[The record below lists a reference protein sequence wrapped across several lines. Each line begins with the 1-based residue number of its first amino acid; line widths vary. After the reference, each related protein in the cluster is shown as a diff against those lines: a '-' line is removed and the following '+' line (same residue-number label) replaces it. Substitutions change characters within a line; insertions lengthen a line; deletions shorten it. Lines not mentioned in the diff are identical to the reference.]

1 MKMFKEEYFGRDKEN
16 RKAYRGA
23 KSASKSC
30 RCHGTC
36 DWCKANRLYSINKNI
51 EKTESEMKMTKMG
64 LMDE

>member
-36 DWCKANRLYSINKNI
+36 DWCKANRLYSIKKNI
-51 EKTESEMKMTKMG
+51 EKTESEMKMTRMG

>member
-1 MKMFKEEYFGRDKEN
+1 MFKEEYFGKDKEN

-23 KSASKSC
+23 KSVSKSC

-36 DWCKANRLYSINKNI
+36 DWCKNNRLYSINKNI

>member
-1 MKMFKEEYFGRDKEN
+1 MKMFKEEYFGKDKEN

-23 KSASKSC
+23 KSVSKSC

-36 DWCKANRLYSINKNI
+36 DWCKNNRLYSINKNI

>member
-1 MKMFKEEYFGRDKEN
+1 MFKEEYFGRGKEN
-16 RKAYRGA
+16 RKVYRG
-23 KSASKSC
+23 SKAVDKTC

-36 DWCKANRLYSINKNI
+36 PYCKANRLYSIKKNI